1 MKRTEFIARAA
12 GGAFAVCTA
21 GAIADEAR
29 TVPHRTLGRT
39 GVNVSIIGLG
49 LGSLGIGGFSSAELQ
64 ATAEAAI
71 SEGVTYFD
79 VQWDYGEAERY
90 LAPVVKAHRSQV
102 FLVSKTWEQP
112 RVKAFASIRESIR
125 RLGVEYLDC
134 VLLNNIGDFNVDLLA
149 TPEGV
154 LAGLKQAQ
162 KEGLVRFLGVCGHMR
177 AGHFVQALKTGE
189 FDIVMVPINFVDR
202 HTYEF
207 ESKVLPVA
215 AKHGAGVVAMKVLGG
230 AFNYD
235 TRQQRARL
243 TGPDYE
249 NAIRY
254 ALGTRNLATAVVGCK
269 SIQEIQQ
276 AARVARRFRPL
287 GPEETEA
294 LLARGK
300 RMASQWGPHLG
311 PA

>member
-1 MKRTEFIARAA
+1 MKRNEFIERAA

-49 LGSLGIGGFSSAELQ
+49 LGPLGIGGFSSAELQ

-90 LAPVVKAHRSQV
+90 LAPVVKAHRSEV
-102 FLVSKTWEQP
+102 FLVSKTREQP
-112 RVKAFASIRESIR
+112 RVEAFASIRESIR
-125 RLGVEYLDC
+125 RLGVEYLDA

-149 TPEGV
+149 IPEGV

-162 KEGLVRFLGVCGHMR
+162 KEGLVRFLGICGHMR
-177 AGHFVQALKTGE
+177 VGHFVQALKTGE
-189 FDIVMVPINFVDR
+189 FDIVMAPINFVDR

-230 AFNYD
+230 AFKYD

-300 RMASQWGPHLG
+300 RMAPQWGPHLG